1 MIAKRVIVVLTF
13 FEGVLYRTK
22 KFKPDY
28 RYTDNFIDNKL
39 VDEIVIIDVSDTKK
53 NRVLFYNSVKKFQ
66 NLVLFLLQ
74 LEVTLMI

>member
-1 MIAKRVIVVLTF
+1 MLAKRVIVVLTF

-39 VDEIVIIDVSDTKK
+39 VDEIVIIDVSM
-53 NRVLFYNSVKKFQ
+53 LLGLVKG
-66 NLVLFLLQ
+66 LQ
-74 LEVTLMI
+74 YRDIRGC